1 MAAEQ
6 TPKSGVRA
14 PATAVERAFER
25 KVSLGRW
32 ALFFEQLWPRAWL
45 VLGLAGLFVGASL
58 AGLWP
63 QLAGITPQD
72 CSGPVWIG
80 LCCSAPDPGARAL
93 ANAGARHPPG
103 RGDVRHQASTGFL
116 V

>member
-25 KVSLGRW
+25 KVRLGKW
-32 ALFFEQLWPRAWL
+32 ALLFEQMWPRAWL

-63 QLAGITPQD
+63 QACRNCRTRSFWP
-72 CSGPVWIG
+72 CSGWP
-80 LCCSAPDPGARAL
+80 LL
-93 ANAGARHPPG
+93 
-103 RGDVRHQASTGFL
+103 
-116 V
+116 